1 MKYKSL
7 RCVQYLSTFLLQTL
21 FKYMFTTKTQF
32 KLFSPGV
39 RHSSFIMS
47 CLSCPNS
54 CSSSLIICS
63 FCLIRTSSS
72 YILFLFYFIRY
83 SSFLISCSSW
93 ANQLINLSQTC
104 PSFFTWYRYHIR
116 FAYSAAQ
123 CLIVHL
129 VSIKNKLFIMTNQ
142 LFLVTNQLF
151 ILTNQLLIMTN
162 QLFILTNKLFY
173 REYSAVCHDLSA
185 VFHEKSAF
193 FNE

>member
-1 MKYKSL
+1 
-7 RCVQYLSTFLLQTL
+7 
-21 FKYMFTTKTQF
+21 MFTTKTQF

-39 RHSSFIMS
+39 RHSYFIMS

-54 CSSSLIICS
+54 CSSSLIISS

-72 YILFLFYFIRY
+72 FISLLNKIFIFSYQLFILSKSGDKPVTDLSILFY
-83 SSFLISCSSW
+83 LI
-93 ANQLINLSQTC
+93 
-104 PSFFTWYRYHIR
+104 PRYHIR

-129 VSIKNKLFIMTNQ
+129 VSIKNKLFIMKNQLFIMTNQ